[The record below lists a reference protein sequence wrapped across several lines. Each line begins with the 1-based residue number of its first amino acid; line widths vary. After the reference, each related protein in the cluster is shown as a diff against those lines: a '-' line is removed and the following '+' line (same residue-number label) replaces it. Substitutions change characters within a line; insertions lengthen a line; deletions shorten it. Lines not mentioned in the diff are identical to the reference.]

1 MASERTPTADETE
14 HAMYTITLAQPVEL
28 PSLADHL
35 KQDLECGSDFVLR
48 SKNSMQ
54 RLLQPT
60 GSSDVTIDLHQG
72 SLTLKMY
79 GNAEVYGMLGALLF
93 FLSAKRVRAAEEA
106 ALPRLVESLQ
116 ASGYQV
122 VDTKFVDTIGLCLRV
137 MLIVFAATGV
147 FIGGLALLG
156 RATH

>member
-1 MASERTPTADETE
+1 
-14 HAMYTITLAQPVEL
+14 MYTVTLEQPVEL
-28 PSLADHL
+28 PSLANHL
-35 KQDLECGSDFVLR
+35 KQDLGCENDFVLR

-79 GNAEVYGMLGALLF
+79 GNAEFYGLLGAILF

-137 MLIVFAATGV
+137 MLIVFAATAV
-147 FIGGLALLG
+147 FMGGLALLG